1 MTIPRVT
8 GFDFRFDGGRGIRTN
23 QLNGAYVE
31 SVETIS
37 GGYRVNFVAPSGA
50 KSTLDLAKGLT
61 QPEIDAR
68 VKAVAHLIAPPV
80 AMRIAWSQSNTLSA
94 NGFLTVNG
102 AASGDT
108 SGVVIKKGGGLLI
121 AVSQLWL
128 GVWVEGDPSIE
139 EINVHSGSI
148 FAYLIESN
156 VIELS
161 SKTALTVESVAGH
174 YYHSRIALRQF
185 DYENFT
191 LNMVLTGKDLIRT
204 GDVEGF
210 ALTGDPSLL
219 PKAKL
224 PEIRFVDSSDT
235 PATIKPYE
243 YAVGNPQGNALEF
256 IQHSAA
262 PAGILRVSTIPTVQ
276 SDALIYLSHDEHF
289 QSGVRKDRLLT
300 PGLSPNKRFFG
311 YSDGSVAPV
320 AGTLSGITSPL
331 SEIGSGAGSYSG
343 SDVISTWELHKIVS
357 HEHDWLSSLA
367 KVSLTNVDYTLQGL
381 VHQGGVWAAFL
392 AIPQAYA
399 NGNAIAL
406 NFKRADDSV
415 VWQADTTLTHVAGLY
430 WWNETAYEL
439 LETDGLVPRGAHVAA
454 STYIANNIVTDAG
467 SVYMALVNIAANTVL
482 TDRTKWAVL
491 FDPEAPSID
500 VGTALPAVADLP
512 IGRLAAIGEVAD
524 VGKPAITGLAGPPHY
539 RHATDRSL
547 SFFRVD
553 YLGAGRIGYCIASQ
567 GDDLYGGLALP
578 AGGSI
583 DPPISGLNTVMQEPL
598 PLGKVRIVV
607 ESTTAGT
614 LGNQADPSG
623 IILTQASTD
632 LALALINTRLT
643 PKSGQ
648 ASGIKRWEK
657 VLDAPLLK
665 VNTVY
670 YLGFLTPSQSA
681 IQLHTGDYLTPLI
694 DQTAIDIKSSD
705 LAERALAAARQVGR
719 VRSVPSSPDFRE
731 DNYRNIEIDH
741 SAARV
746 WIGERRPDAVTPAT
760 AVATLWAI
768 TSPFLGARSFE
779 PTYIES
785 NDNDIFYDTTRSQW
799 RKRTRSYGTIGIWAA
814 EGFRQTLSAYSGEYF
829 WLGERTDANEAAAHL
844 VTPIVTDAN
853 YLFYSKTNDRI
864 EKITNANFTPGRTT
878 SYLYEPHYLVTQ
890 VDLAA
895 ALAAQFA
902 PEIITDFI
910 LPAGGVRTG
919 FNSIYDNNDRAA
931 QPTWPT
937 GQRQPFTRILVPADD
952 NKLMSVEMRW
962 QEVEKSG
969 TAQATNYVERSAGI
983 TIQAGMFRHFFDRN
997 TLNFVSETEATEAGK
1012 TYYQNSAVSSSD
1024 FYVRRADWNTH
1035 MLDAWG
1041 EMRITYSRY
1050 QTGVGA
1056 AAKDGIAFV
1065 FGRGSDDRE
1074 TSIYYFR
1081 CKIMLHGK

>member
-8 GFDFRFDGGRGIRTN
+8 GFDFRFDGGRGIRTD

-31 SVETIS
+31 SVETIT
-37 GGYRVNFVAPSGA
+37 GGYRVNFVATTGA
-50 KSTLDLAKGLT
+50 KSTLDLPKGLT

-80 AMRIAWSQSNTLSA
+80 AMRIAWSQSNVFSESR
-94 NGFLTVNG
+94 FFPVQG
-102 AASGDT
+102 AAVGNT
-108 SGVVIKKGGGLLI
+108 SGLVIKRGGGLLQAI
-121 AVSQLWL
+121 LEL
-128 GVWVEGDPSIE
+128 YFGVWVEGDPSIE
-139 EINVHSGSI
+139 EINVHRGSV
-148 FAYLIESN
+148 FAYLIDSN
-156 VIELS
+156 VIQLS
-161 SKTALTVESVAGH
+161 DKAALTVNSVDGH
-174 YYHSRIALRQF
+174 YYRSHARLRQY

-191 LNMVLTGKDLIRT
+191 LNMVLTGKDFIRT

-243 YAVGNPQGNALEF
+243 YAVGNSQGNALEF

-311 YSDGSVAPV
+311 YSDGSVAP
-320 AGTLSGITSPL
+320 ATGTLSGITSPL

-381 VHQGGVWAAFL
+381 VHQGGVWVAFL

-567 GDDLYGGLALP
+567 GDDLYGGLALS

-864 EKITNANFTPGRTT
+864 EKFTNANFTPGRTT

-890 VDLAA
+890 VDLTA

-910 LPAGGVRTG
+910 LPAGGVRQG
-919 FNSIYDNNDRAA
+919 FDINVGAA
-931 QPTWPT
+931 EQIKQTIWDDD
-937 GQRQPFTRILVPADD
+937 QRQPFTRLLTLDD
-952 NKLMSVEMRW
+952 DQKLMSIELRW
-962 QEVEKSG
+962 KEENSTGTDQSTEKLDR
-969 TAQATNYVERSAGI
+969 AVGI
-983 TIQAGMFRHFFDRN
+983 TIQAGMFRHFPNREDMN
-997 TLNFVSETEATEAGK
+997 YESETIATGLNKTFYKSSAAG
-1012 TYYQNSAVSSSD
+1012 SAD
-1024 FYVRRADWNTH
+1024 IFIRRPDWAVHNT
-1035 MLDAWG
+1035 DTWG
-1041 EMRITYSRY
+1041 EAKWAFGRY
-1050 QTGVGA
+1050 RKSGIE
-1056 AAKDGIAFV
+1056 GIAIV
-1065 FGRGSDDRE
+1065 LGRGTDYND
-1074 TSIYYFR
+1074 TNIKNIR